1 MLKGVTILNS
11 YDIITPEWN
20 GTILPAVVFGCIA
33 VCSIATIIYVVLH
46 LKQIQIKDVV
56 GPFVILVIFTL
67 FCMFGSIYEFTHL
80 PENKYQTRYE
90 VTISN
95 DVNFNE
101 FNSKYQVVKQE
112 GLIYT
117 IVEKTDKG

>member
-20 GTILPAVVFGCIA
+20 DKIFPAVVFTCIA
-33 VCSIATIIYVVLH
+33 IAGIALIIYILH
-46 LKQIQIKDVV
+46 DLKRIKEA
-56 GPFVILVIFTL
+56 FVPSFVMILFTL
-67 FCMFGSIYEFTHL
+67 FSMVMSIYEFTHL

-90 VTISN
+90 VTISD

-101 FNSKYQVVKQE
+101 FNSRYEVVKQN

-117 IVEKTDKG
+117 IIEKTD

>member
-1 MLKGVTILNS
+1 MLKGIAVLNT

-20 GTILPAVVFGCIA
+20 DKIFPAVVFSIVTVAGIA
-33 VCSIATIIYVVLH
+33 LIIYL
-46 LKQIQIKDVV
+46 LLDSKRIKDVV
-56 GPFVILVIFTL
+56 VPFVILVISTL
-67 FCMFGSIYEFTHL
+67 PCMVASIHGFTHL

-95 DVNFNE
+95 YVNFNE
-101 FNSKYQVVKQE
+101 FTSKYQVVKQE

-117 IVEKTDKG
+117 IIEKTNEG

>member
-11 YDIITPEWN
+11 YDVTSPEWY
-20 GTILPAVVFGCIA
+20 GTFFLLLFLVFVSIIGIA
-33 VCSIATIIYVVLH
+33 LIVYIFRNS
-46 LKQIQIKDVV
+46 KQRKDAFVPSV
-56 GPFVILVIFTL
+56 IVILFTL
-67 FCMFGSIYEFTHL
+67 CCMVASICGFIHL

-101 FNSKYQVVKQE
+101 FTSKYQVVKQE

-117 IVEKTDKG
+117 IVEKTNEG

>member
-20 GTILPAVVFGCIA
+20 DEIFPAVVFTCIA
-33 VCSIATIIYVVLH
+33 IAGIALIIYILH
-46 LKQIQIKDVV
+46 DLKRIKEA
-56 GPFVILVIFTL
+56 FVPSFVMILFTL
-67 FCMFGSIYEFTHL
+67 FSIVMSIYEFTHL

-90 VTISN
+90 VTISD

-101 FNSKYQVVKQE
+101 FNSRYEVVKQN

-117 IVEKTDKG
+117 IVEKTD

>member
-1 MLKGVTILNS
+1 MLKGITILNS

-20 GTILPAVVFGCIA
+20 DTIFRTVVFSFVAVSGIA
-33 VCSIATIIYVVLH
+33 LIIYL
-46 LKQIQIKDVV
+46 LLDSKRIKDALT
-56 GPFVILVIFTL
+56 PSVIIVLFTL
-67 FCMFGSIYEFTHL
+67 LSIFVSIHGFTHL

-90 VTISN
+90 VTISD

-101 FNSKYQVVKQE
+101 FNSKYEIVTQK

-117 IVEKTDKG
+117 IIEKTD

>member
-1 MLKGVTILNS
+1 ML
-11 YDIITPEWN
+11 N
-20 GTILPAVVFGCIA
+20 GFI
-33 VCSIATIIYVVLH
+33 
-46 LKQIQIKDVV
+46 
-56 GPFVILVIFTL
+56 
-67 FCMFGSIYEFTHL
+67 HL

-101 FNSKYQVVKQE
+101 FTSKYQVIKQE

-117 IVEKTDKG
+117 IVEKTNEG

>member
-1 MLKGVTILNS
+1 MLEGVTVLNT
-11 YDIITPEWN
+11 YDIVSSEYHDIIYPT
-20 GTILPAVVFGCIA
+20 VVFSIIA
-33 VCSIATIIYVVLH
+33 VSGIALIIYL
-46 LKQIQIKDVV
+46 LLDSKRIKDAFVPSV
-56 GPFVILVIFTL
+56 IVILFTL
-67 FCMFGSIYEFTHL
+67 CCMVASISGFIHL

-101 FNSKYQVVKQE
+101 ISSKYQVVKQD

-117 IVEKTDKG
+117 IIERTDKG

>member
-1 MLKGVTILNS
+1 MLKGITVLNT

-20 GTILPAVVFGCIA
+20 DKIFSAVVFSIIA
-33 VCSIATIIYVVLH
+33 VSGIALIIYL
-46 LKQIQIKDVV
+46 LLDSKRIKDALT
-56 GPFVILVIFTL
+56 PSVIIVLFTL
-67 FCMFGSIYEFTHL
+67 LSIFVSIHGFTHL

-90 VTISN
+90 VTVSN

-101 FNSKYQVVKQE
+101 FTSKYQVVKQE

-117 IVEKTDKG
+117 IIEKTDKG

>member
-20 GTILPAVVFGCIA
+20 DKIFPAVVCTCIA
-33 VCSIATIIYVVLH
+33 IAGIALIIYILH
-46 LKQIQIKDVV
+46 DLKRIKEA
-56 GPFVILVIFTL
+56 FVPSFVMILFTL
-67 FCMFGSIYEFTHL
+67 FSMVMSIYEFTHL

-90 VTISN
+90 VTIS
-95 DVNFNE
+95 DEVNFNE
-101 FNSKYQVVKQE
+101 FNSRYEVVEQN

-117 IVEKTDKG
+117 IVEKTD

>member
-1 MLKGVTILNS
+1 MLKGITILNS

-20 GTILPAVVFGCIA
+20 DKIFPAVVFTCIA
-33 VCSIATIIYVVLH
+33 IAGIALIIYLLH
-46 LKQIQIKDVV
+46 DLKRIKDAFV
-56 GPFVILVIFTL
+56 PFVIVILFTL
-67 FCMFGSIYEFTHL
+67 CCMVASICGFTHL

-117 IVEKTDKG
+117 IIEKTDKG

>member
-1 MLKGVTILNS
+1 MIF
-11 YDIITPEWN
+11 
-20 GTILPAVVFGCIA
+20 PAIVFSFVAVSGIA
-33 VCSIATIIYVVLH
+33 LIIYL
-46 LKQIQIKDVV
+46 LLDSKRIKDALTS
-56 GPFVILVIFTL
+56 FVIIVLFTL
-67 FCMFGSIYEFTHL
+67 HSTFMFIHGFTHL

-101 FNSKYQVVKQE
+101 FTSKYQVVKQE

-117 IVEKTDKG
+117 IVEKTNEG

>member
-20 GTILPAVVFGCIA
+20 DKIFPAVVFTCIA
-33 VCSIATIIYVVLH
+33 IAGIALIIYILH
-46 LKQIQIKDVV
+46 DLKRIKEA
-56 GPFVILVIFTL
+56 FVPSFVMILFTL
-67 FCMFGSIYEFTHL
+67 FSMVMSIHGFTHL

-90 VTISN
+90 VTVSN
-95 DVNFNE
+95 EVNFNV
-101 FNSKYQVVKQE
+101 FNSKYEVVEQN

-117 IVEKTDKG
+117 IIEKTD

>member
-1 MLKGVTILNS
+1 MVEGVTVLNM
-11 YDIITPEWN
+11 YDIVSSEYHDIVYPTV
-20 GTILPAVVFGCIA
+20 AF
-33 VCSIATIIYVVLH
+33 TIITVSGIALIIYLLLATKRIKDAFIPLVIVVL
-46 LKQIQIKDVV
+46 
-56 GPFVILVIFTL
+56 FTL
-67 FCMFGSIYEFTHL
+67 SCMVASIYGFTLL

>member
-20 GTILPAVVFGCIA
+20 DKIFPAVVFTCIA
-33 VCSIATIIYVVLH
+33 IAGIALIIYILH
-46 LKQIQIKDVV
+46 DLKRIKEAFVPSV
-56 GPFVILVIFTL
+56 IVILFTL
-67 FCMFGSIYEFTHL
+67 CCMIASICGFIHL
-80 PENKYQTRYE
+80 PENKYQTRYD
-90 VTISN
+90 VIISD

-101 FNSKYQVVKQE
+101 FNSRYEVVKQN